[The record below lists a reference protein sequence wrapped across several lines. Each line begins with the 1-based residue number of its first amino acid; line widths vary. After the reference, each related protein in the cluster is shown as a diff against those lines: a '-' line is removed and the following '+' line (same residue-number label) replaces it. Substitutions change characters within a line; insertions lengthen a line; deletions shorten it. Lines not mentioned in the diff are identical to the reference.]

1 MRTKIYKQKISSSW
15 ASNTPL
21 PKRTAVIKKPCE
33 RNWTRLVASNTCH
46 LLCKTCFELE
56 TEPKKKRK
64 KQGKAQSRWAEFTLK
79 RIAELMYKCRIIA
92 RDKYKYDNAY
102 GSLQT
107 NTNNFWLIMT
117 KQFKTEVVAALR
129 RQWDSQSNVFKSP
142 KHKNLN
148 VPILWA
154 KSLLGYV

>member
-56 TEPKKKRK
+56 TEPKKKEKSKEKLRADEQSSHWRESQSLCTSVELLRGININTTMPTAVCRQTQIIFGSSWQSSSK
-64 KQGKAQSRWAEFTLK
+64 LRSSRHYDGNGTLSPMSSKAQ
-79 RIAELMYKCRIIA
+79 
-92 RDKYKYDNAY
+92 
-102 GSLQT
+102 
-107 NTNNFWLIMT
+107 NT
-117 KQFKTEVVAALR
+117 KT
-129 RQWDSQSNVFKSP
+129 
-142 KHKNLN
+142 
-148 VPILWA
+148 
-154 KSLLGYV
+154 